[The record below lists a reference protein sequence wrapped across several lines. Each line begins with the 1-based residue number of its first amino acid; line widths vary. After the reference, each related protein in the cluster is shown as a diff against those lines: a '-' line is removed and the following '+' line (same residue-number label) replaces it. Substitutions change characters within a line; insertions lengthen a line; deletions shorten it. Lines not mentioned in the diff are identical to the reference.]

1 MLNFLNKGGK
11 SEGKEEPTLADLTK
25 DIKKL
30 KKENKGESPHYLL
43 IIGYFVGKYGV
54 SIKTAN
60 RWHAS
65 LLLKRVKKSMKRL
78 RDIEAQGDK

>member
-11 SEGKEEPTLADLTK
+11 NESNEEPTLHDLSK

-30 KKENKGESPHYLL
+30 KKENKGEAPHYLL